1 MRMRQ
6 QHIRQI
12 EKIVVNIGVGKL
24 RHETQFEDKI
34 LPEVIRELSLITGQK
49 PATRQAK
56 KSIAGFKI
64 RTGDIVGLT
73 ATLRGKR
80 KEDFF
85 KRLVAIV
92 IPRTKD
98 FRGIGLNGIDRS
110 GNLNL
115 GLREQFVFPEINA
128 DISKVRFGLEI
139 TLVPRE
145 RNRETAID
153 LYRELG
159 VPLKK

>member
-1 MRMRQ
+1 MRQ